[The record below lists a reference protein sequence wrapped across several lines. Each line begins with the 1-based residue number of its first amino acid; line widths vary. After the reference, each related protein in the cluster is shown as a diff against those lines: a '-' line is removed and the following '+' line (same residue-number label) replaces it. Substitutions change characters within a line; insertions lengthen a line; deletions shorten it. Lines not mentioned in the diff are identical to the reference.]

1 MNILITGVSRGLGF
15 SLANFFIHKGN
26 YIIGLSRKTNDN
38 IKLLSS
44 SYPKNFR
51 HITCDL
57 LNTNSIKKILYE
69 DLLKDIEL
77 HSFVNNAAISYDD
90 LITNANYEKLNNM
103 FQINVLSPIMIT
115 KLVIRNMILHKNRG
129 SIVHISSISA
139 HTGYKGLSMY
149 GSTKGAIESF
159 SKSCSREW
167 GTYGIRSNCIVA
179 GFMETDMS
187 SSLSLKQK
195 NRIYNRM
202 AKKEPVSIDSV
213 VRTVNYL
220 ISNKHSK
227 SVTGQNIFVDNGTL

>member
-15 SLANFFIHKGN
+15 SIANFFIRKGFN
-26 YIIGLSRKTNDN
+26 IIGLSRKINDN
-38 IKLLSS
+38 IELLANNH
-44 SYPKNFR
+44 PKKFR
-51 HITCDL
+51 YIKCDL
-57 LNTNSIKKILYE
+57 MDTNSIKELLY
-69 DLLKDIEL
+69 DGLLKDIQL
-77 HSFVNNAAISYDD
+77 HGFVNNAAISYDS
-90 LITNANYEKLNNM
+90 LITNANYEKLKNI
-103 FQINVLSPIMIT
+103 FQVNVLSPIMIT
-115 KLVIRNMILHKNRG
+115 KLVIRNMILHKTKG

-149 GSTKGAIESF
+149 ASTKGAIESF
-159 SKSCSREW
+159 SKNCSREW
-167 GTYGIRSNCIVA
+167 GSYGIRSNCIVV

-187 SSLSLKQK
+187 SSLSQEQK

-220 ISNKHSK
+220 ILNKNSK